1 MKFAFVISLA
11 ISVKLAVT
19 AWKSGDFSAKFIC
32 ESATVNNPAF
42 TLPDLEKCMLGIIL
56 YSFINFVSKINKAD
70 CI

>member
-32 ESATVNNPAF
+32 ESATVNNQGLF
-42 TLPDLEKCMLGIIL
+42 SKTLNQKCQLL
-56 YSFINFVSKINKAD
+56 FLLFF
-70 CI
+70 CQ